1 MVIKLGKYYIFYRHM
16 LYGSALC
23 IGTVIGTNGIINNII
38 PYLFLAIGTILMS
51 ISVFVTITVNLYPD
65 EFEKEL
71 KERDLED
78 HLPSSRSD
86 TRD

>member
-78 HLPSSRSD
+78 HLPSSGSD